1 MTNNGIKWGSDA
13 PNSFGFSWTD
23 PGNTNTN
30 PSPQSFSKGFGSAP
44 QNPWLG
50 INPGNELSWW
60 NRFTDSLGFTNHQ
73 GRLQNQYDLAAAQWQ
88 SEYDL
93 AMADRQYNTPAEQVE
108 RMRAAGLN
116 PDLNG
121 GQNISPGESELAN
134 NKANQKTIEPIR
146 ELDSAM
152 SVFGKAMQF
161 AASFLQG
168 GVGIALDTVSTLA
181 DFHSKDMSTMDSVLG
196 SIKNELVNDY
206 VGRINTSDRKDAF
219 LKATGKE
226 QQDILNEFLF
236 NEDGEDNE
244 YEGIKYRTSTAFKT
258 RRAQKYAEQRLHEY
272 VRNDRFR
279 QDVESRLG
287 SNAEERMATAKAVGA
302 VEALSS
308 TGDDLFD
315 AMQIVAESYYKE
327 WKKLSR
333 LNQKHYDNQY
343 NVELSLSPQ
352 AQAAGINAGYWN
364 TSLEYRK
371 NTIGSSFQ
379 TEVMGKLLN
388 AYKNGNKA
396 AGALLFGYQTMS
408 SQAGLI
414 GTLGSAA
421 LRKAPVINKIYPRI
435 Y

>member
-1 MTNNGIKWGSDA
+1 MSNNS
-13 PNSFGFSWTD
+13 
-23 PGNTNTN
+23 
-30 PSPQSFSKGFGSAP
+30 SAAGTRPAANGLHP
-44 QNPWLG
+44 QNPYKG
-50 INPGNELSWW
+50 IDPHNELSWW
-60 NRFTDSLGFTNHQ
+60 NRFTDSLGFTNYS
-73 GRLQNQYDLAAAQWQ
+73 GRLENQYDLAAQQWQ

-93 AMADRQYNTPAEQVE
+93 AMADRAYNSPEEQVQ

-121 GQNISPGESELAN
+121 GQNIAPGESELSN
-134 NKANQKTIEPIR
+134 NEANQKSIEPIR
-146 ELDSAM
+146 ELDGVM
-152 SVFGKAMQF
+152 SVFGKAIQF

-181 DFHSKDMSTMDSVLG
+181 DFHSKDMSTMDSVLTG
-196 SIKNELVNDY
+196 LKGELVSDY
-206 VGRINTSDRKDAF
+206 VGRINTSDRKKAF

-244 YEGIKYRTSTAFKT
+244 YEGIKYRTSSAFKT
-258 RRAQKYAEQRLHEY
+258 RRAQKYAQDRLHEY
-272 VRNDRFR
+272 VRNDKFR

-287 SNAEERMATAKAVGA
+287 SNAEEKMANAKAVSSLN
-302 VEALSS
+302 ALAS

-333 LNQKHYDNQY
+333 LNQQHYDNQY

-352 AQAAGINAGYWN
+352 AQAAGINAGYRN
-364 TSLEYRK
+364 TSLEYNK
-371 NTIGSSFQ
+371 NAISSSFQ
-379 TEVMGKLLN
+379 TEVMGKLLK

-396 AGALLFGYQTMS
+396 AGALLFGYETMS
-408 SQAGLI
+408 SQTGAGLI

-421 LRKAPVINKIYPRI
+421 LRKAPTINKIYPKTF
-435 Y
+435 

>member
-1 MTNNGIKWGSDA
+1 MDNFSLNA
-13 PNSFGFSWTD
+13 PGTK
-23 PGNTNTN
+23 PGANKY
-30 PSPQSFSKGFGSAP
+30 SP
-44 QNPWLG
+44 QNPYAG
-50 INPGNELSWW
+50 IDPHKELSWW
-60 NRFTDSLGFTNHQ
+60 NNFTDALGFTNYH
-73 GRLQNQYDLAAAQWQ
+73 GRLENQYDLASAQWQ

-134 NKANQKTIEPIR
+134 NEANQKTIEPIR
-146 ELDSAM
+146 ELDSVM

-168 GVGIALDTVSTLA
+168 GVGLALDTVSTLA

-196 SIKNELVNDY
+196 GLKNELVNDY

-302 VEALSS
+302 VNGLAS

-364 TSLEYRK
+364 TSLEYQK
-371 NTIGSSFQ
+371 NSIGSSFQ
-379 TEVMGKLLN
+379 TEVMGKLLK

-408 SQAGLI
+408 SQTGAGLI
-414 GTLGSAA
+414 GTLGSDA
-421 LRKAPVINKIYPRI
+421 LRKAPTINKIYPRI

>member
-1 MTNNGIKWGSDA
+1 MFNGNNGGSNA
-13 PNSFGFSWTD
+13 PNSFGFTF
-23 PGNTNTN
+23 PVNTNIGT
-30 PSPQSFSKGFGSAP
+30 SPNSISKGSAP
-44 QNPWLG
+44 QNPYVG
-50 INPGNELSWW
+50 IDPHYELSWW
-60 NRFTDSLGFTNHQ
+60 NRFTDALGFTNYS
-73 GRLQNQYDLAAAQWQ
+73 GRLENQYNLAAAQWQ

-93 AMADRQYNTPAEQVE
+93 AMQDRSYNSPEEQVK

-134 NKANQKTIEPIR
+134 NEANQKTIEPLR

-161 AASFLQG
+161 AASFMQG
-168 GVGIALDTVSTLA
+168 GLGIALDTVSTLA
-181 DFHSKDMSTMDSVLG
+181 DFHSKDMSTMDSVLSG
-196 SIKNELVNDY
+196 LKNELVNDY
-206 VGRINTSDRKDAF
+206 VGRINTSDRKDDF
-219 LKATGKE
+219 LKATGFE
-226 QQDILNEFLF
+226 QQDILNDFLF

-244 YEGIKYRTSTAFKT
+244 YEGIKLRTSTAFKT
-258 RRAQKYAEQRLHEY
+258 RRAQKYAQDRLHEY
-272 VRNDRFR
+272 VRSDRFR
-279 QDVESRLG
+279 QDIESRLG
-287 SNAEERMATAKAVGA
+287 TNAEERMATAKAVSS

-343 NVELSLSPQ
+343 NVEVNLSPQ
-352 AQAAGINAGYWN
+352 AQAAGINAGFWN
-364 TSLEYRK
+364 TSLEYQK

-379 TEVMGKLLN
+379 TEVMGKLLK

-396 AGALLFGYQTMS
+396 AGALLFGYETMS
-408 SQAGLI
+408 SQQGVGLL